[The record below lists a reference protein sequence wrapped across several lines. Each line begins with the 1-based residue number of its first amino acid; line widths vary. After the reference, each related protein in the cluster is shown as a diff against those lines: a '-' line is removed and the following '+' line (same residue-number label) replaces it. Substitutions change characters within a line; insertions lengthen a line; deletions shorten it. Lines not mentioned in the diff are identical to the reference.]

1 MSAVGSVD
9 VELLVIQ
16 WLQAQLGTGVIVRDE
31 LDNNLLNELPTVQ
44 VERVAAGDD
53 DGFRLDRALVDIDVY
68 AASRGAAV
76 ALATQIRG
84 LLLGLLPGATAGG
97 AVVGR
102 VSTLTAPGARP
113 YENTGLRRVGAT
125 YQIYSHPVS

>member
-1 MSAVGSVD
+1 MVAVGSVD

-16 WLQAQLGTGVIVRDE
+16 WLQAQLGSGVVVRDE

-44 VERVAAGDD
+44 VERIPAGDD
-53 DGFRLDRALVDIDVY
+53 DGFRLDRALVDVDVY
-68 AASRGAAV
+68 AATRGEAV
-76 ALATQIRG
+76 AIATQIRG
-84 LLLGLLPGATAGG
+84 LLLGALAGTTTGG

-102 VSTLTAPGARP
+102 VRTEAAPGVRP

-125 YQIYSHPVS
+125 YEIYSHPVS

>member
-1 MSAVGSVD
+1 MAAVGSVD

-16 WLQAQLGTGVIVRDE
+16 WLQGRLGSGVVVRDE

-44 VERVAAGDD
+44 VERLAAGDD
-53 DGFRLDRALVDIDVY
+53 DGFRLDRALVDINVY
-68 AASRGAAV
+68 AATRGGAV
-76 ALATQIRG
+76 AMSAQVRS
-84 LLLGLLPGATAGG
+84 LLLSLLPGSTVSG

-102 VSTLTAPGARP
+102 VATLTAPGSRP

-125 YQIYSHPVS
+125 YEIYSHPVS